1 MRALVRKYPV
11 NAVAEENNEV
21 WFEPWRN
28 ADEQGRPY
36 TLEGYRYAMCENV
49 PDEIP
54 EGENDPRMD
63 VANYTVTEHTREIPS
78 EEGSEKQSRTEKYWV
93 AVYNPNQ
100 QQEIVQQQEE
110 IQQPVQQDA
119 GFSEN

>member
-54 EGENDPRMD
+54 EGEYDPRMD

-78 EEGSEKQSRTEKYWV
+78 EYEGSEEEPSTRTEKYWV
-93 AVYNPNQ
+93 AVYNAPQ
-100 QQEIVQQQEE
+100 
-110 IQQPVQQDA
+110 
-119 GFSEN
+119 

>member
-36 TLEGYRYAMCENV
+36 TLEGYKYAMCENV
-49 PDEIP
+49 PDEGT
-54 EGENDPRMD
+54 EGDDPRLD
-63 VANYTVTEHTREIPS
+63 INNYTVTEHTKEIEDES
-78 EEGSEKQSRTEKYWV
+78 GEIQTIKYWTAIYSPEV
-93 AVYNPNQ
+93 SQ
-100 QQEIVQQQEE
+100 
-110 IQQPVQQDA
+110 
-119 GFSEN
+119 

>member
-36 TLEGYRYAMCENV
+36 TLEGYKYAMCENV
-49 PDEIP
+49 PDGEI
-54 EGENDPRMD
+54 EDEDPRLD
-63 VANYTVTEHTREIPS
+63 INNYTVTEHTKEIEDES
-78 EEGSEKQSRTEKYWV
+78 GEIQTIKYWT
-93 AVYNPNQ
+93 AIYSS
-100 QQEIVQQQEE
+100 QEQ
-110 IQQPVQQDA
+110 
-119 GFSEN
+119 SL